1 MTQCHFQ
8 LGVQRPLPPAKKAHQ
23 NLRVRCLQLHQIL
36 PTYPH
41 GRMQDRSSTT
51 GQRAWDESCP
61 PVHLVIS
68 RQTSVWAVKPK
79 EAAEPTISPLSH
91 GLGKP
96 VLEQKPMERG
106 DFSMLLKQQQQR
118 SLDALETERGTLPVL
133 SLPQGNT
140 ALLNQQ

>member
-1 MTQCHFQ
+1 MNKRT
-8 LGVQRPLPPAKKAHQ
+8 LMGVE
-23 NLRVRCLQLHQIL
+23 
-36 PTYPH
+36 
-41 GRMQDRSSTT
+41 GSSTT